1 MMKYAIDLIYVIIA
15 VVTIVIFTK
24 RGFVESVF
32 KYGRTIVASIISYAV
47 GPFVSSVIYKCFMFD
62 GIYYWVL
69 DKIRIILH
77 AAEERID
84 VDSLIDG
91 LPFIVKQLLDP
102 DEIKA
107 IYGETMA
114 NIEQSALSFSATV
127 SAPLANMLSNMIAYV
142 LVFLVALILLFI
154 FGKILD
160 LIVHLPILRTIN
172 SVLGFAVGVGATFL
186 LLAAITYF
194 ISFITELFG
203 DILSLQKLAE
213 NSHLFGVFDDIHFF
227 DLH

>member
-1 MMKYAIDLIYVIIA
+1 MVKYAVDLVYVIIA
-15 VVTIVIFTK
+15 VITIVIFTK
-24 RGFVESVF
+24 RGFVESIF
-32 KYGRTIVASIISYAV
+32 RYGRTIVASMISYAV
-47 GPFVSSVIYKCFMFD
+47 GPFVSSIIYKYFMFD
-62 GIYYWVL
+62 GIYSWVL
-69 DKIRIILH
+69 DKIRIVLH

-84 VDSLIDG
+84 VDSLIEG
-91 LPFIVKQLLDP
+91 LPFIVKQLINP

-160 LIVHLPILRTIN
+160 LIVHLPILRAIN
-172 SVLGFAVGVGATFL
+172 SVLGFVVGVGATFL
-186 LLAAITYF
+186 LLAAITYV
-194 ISFITELFG
+194 ISFILKLFG
-203 DILSLQKLAE
+203 DVFSLQMLTG
-213 NSHLFGVFDDIHFF
+213 NSHLFKWFDEIHFF